1 MTSAE
6 ERARQQY
13 ESVLGTQKQQNLL
26 LSNLEAIRNNMEHT
40 AFENKTKFEARI
52 ESLERDLMLERRKV
66 EMEEQRYQKL
76 ADSFKG

>member
-52 ESLERDLMLERRKV
+52 ESLERDLMLEHRKV
-66 EMEEQRYQKL
+66 VMEEQRYQKL

>member
-52 ESLERDLMLERRKV
+52 ESLERDLMLEHRKV